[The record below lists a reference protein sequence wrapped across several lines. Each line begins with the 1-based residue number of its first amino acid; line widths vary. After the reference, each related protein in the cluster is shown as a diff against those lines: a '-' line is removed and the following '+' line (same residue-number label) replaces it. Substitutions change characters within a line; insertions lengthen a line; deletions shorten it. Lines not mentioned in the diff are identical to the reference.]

1 MWSLNKTSV
10 SILSEDLT
18 SFITDKKLSSNYNP
32 SFQFDSCFSWDSTNS
47 EIYNKVAKN
56 LVLSAFEGYNST
68 IFAYGQTGSGKTYTM
83 LGKREE
89 VSVLSCRNPN
99 LEYSDRFSLKS
110 EPSKSSE
117 EGGLIILALEDI
129 FASAINTSDRRFYF
143 SCSYMEI
150 YNEHVYDLL
159 KGPEEF
165 TTESLGVIEGPDKEF
180 IVRGLSEQVVTSI
193 EEVLERLYKGEQNR
207 HYAAT
212 NLNHHSSRSHT
223 IFKLN
228 VKSLRIIP
236 KVKKNEDDDNFENVT
251 TESSINFV
259 DLAGSEKVNT
269 IQAAAETEKI
279 RHQQF
284 SVMSNKSDM
293 DKIISE
299 GKNINTSLFYLCQ
312 VINKLSEKKLGIIK
326 SDSHVPFR
334 NSNLTK
340 ILRSSLAGN
349 ARTCIICTATAVR
362 SQFEQTLSTLR
373 FGNSARSITNKVRAN
388 IRTET
393 NTQLLLTYEQDIA
406 SLKKEVELT
415 YQRGKAYSNE
425 SLLVR
430 QQLELKIQTLC
441 KKILKKNSINII
453 RSVKNKTFRG
463 LWNKT
468 SGELFTCFDQE
479 TENKQILW
487 DEENFTEKALTVLRD
502 LQTADREKKNLF
514 ISISNLTNSTN
525 CLLMANQSLTKEREK
540 YLDVIEKVRE
550 EITSSE
556 IELNEVQK
564 NLKIVQKKVEV
575 FQSGTGIESLNSK
588 ELADFESTLI
598 NRIKDIRAEKAKRRF
613 QQEFEV
619 IKRKLETYVDSE
631 VLDDLE
637 C

>member
-1 MWSLNKTSV
+1 
-10 SILSEDLT
+10 
-18 SFITDKKLSSNYNP
+18 
-32 SFQFDSCFSWDSTNS
+32 
-47 EIYNKVAKN
+47 
-56 LVLSAFEGYNST
+56 
-68 IFAYGQTGSGKTYTM
+68 
-83 LGKREE
+83 
-89 VSVLSCRNPN
+89 
-99 LEYSDRFSLKS
+99 
-110 EPSKSSE
+110 
-117 EGGLIILALEDI
+117 
-129 FASAINTSDRRFYF
+129 
-143 SCSYMEI
+143 
-150 YNEHVYDLL
+150 
-159 KGPEEF
+159 
-165 TTESLGVIEGPDKEF
+165 
-180 IVRGLSEQVVTSI
+180 
-193 EEVLERLYKGEQNR
+193 
-207 HYAAT
+207 
-212 NLNHHSSRSHT
+212 
-223 IFKLN
+223 
-228 VKSLRIIP
+228 
-236 KVKKNEDDDNFENVT
+236 
-251 TESSINFV
+251 
-259 DLAGSEKVNT
+259 
-269 IQAAAETEKI
+269 
-279 RHQQF
+279 
-284 SVMSNKSDM
+284 
-293 DKIISE
+293 
-299 GKNINTSLFYLCQ
+299 
-312 VINKLSEKKLGIIK
+312 
-326 SDSHVPFR
+326 
-334 NSNLTK
+334 
-340 ILRSSLAGN
+340 
-349 ARTCIICTATAVR
+349 
-362 SQFEQTLSTLR
+362 
-373 FGNSARSITNKVRAN
+373 
-388 IRTET
+388 
-393 NTQLLLTYEQDIA
+393 
-406 SLKKEVELT
+406 LKKEVELT